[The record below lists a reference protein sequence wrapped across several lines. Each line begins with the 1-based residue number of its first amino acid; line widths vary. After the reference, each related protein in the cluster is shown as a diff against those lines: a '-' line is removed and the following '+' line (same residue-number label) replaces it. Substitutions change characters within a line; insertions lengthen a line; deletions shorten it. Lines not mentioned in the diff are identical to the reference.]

1 MNAEKPNDGH
11 RERLRKKFL
20 KFGLDKFTD
29 DEIVELLLTLAT
41 PRKDCKQIARNVLKE
56 FGSLKGVL
64 EAPMGELQKIGGIG
78 PNNALGIRLIHSIAR
93 KFLREKILKENYI
106 DSFEEVLD
114 YFTHALRDEKYEFF
128 HVLFLN
134 SQNAIL
140 HEERLAVGSAT
151 HVVLSP
157 QQVIGKALSSKAAII
172 VLAHNHPGGSIEP
185 SGEDVAL
192 TKEIVFSARLLDLSV
207 REHLII
213 SPNGYFSF
221 MENGLMK
228 IFDDEFE
235 RFHKRLVKL
244 SPRK

>member
-1 MNAEKPNDGH
+1 MPADKISYGH

-41 PRKDCKQIARNVLKE
+41 PRKDCKQIARNALKE

-64 EAPMGELQKIGGIG
+64 EAPMDDLQKIGGIG

-114 YFTHALRDEKYEFF
+114 YFTHALRDEKNEFF

-140 HEERLAVGSAT
+140 HEERLAIGSAT
-151 HVVLSP
+151 HVALSP
-157 QQVIGKALSSKAAII
+157 QQVIEKALSSKAAII
-172 VLAHNHPGGSIEP
+172 VLAHNHPGGSTEP

-192 TKEIVFSARLLDLSV
+192 TREIVFSARLLDLLV

-213 SPNGYFSF
+213 SPGGHFSF
-221 MENGLMK
+221 LENGLMK
-228 IFDDEFE
+228 KFDDEFDK
-235 RFHKRLVKL
+235 FHKRLVKL
-244 SPRK
+244 SPWK